1 MSSSLQRLQ
10 DIKSSLKNAIQ
21 AAPIKLALLVNF
33 SHQSHTVLEADL
45 VSSSHLSSGSIAHAV
60 QYLVEYIYLLFAQ
73 RVFKR
78 YTQLVKL
85 VRELSGVNITHT
97 EVVNHINHCKHPFGN
112 NLACCTCLTMFV

>member
-45 VSSSHLSSGSIAHAV
+45 VRSSHLSGGGIAHT
-60 QYLVEYIYLLFAQ
+60 VEDF
-73 RVFKR
+73 V
-78 YTQLVKL
+78 
-85 VRELSGVNITHT
+85 E
-97 EVVNHINHCKHPFGN
+97 HINLLLVQRFSNGMQSLLN
-112 NLACCTCLTMFV
+112 SSENSAA